1 MWTAKSDT
9 RLFALVTLLIV
20 ALAWLALVVWG
31 RSPYESYLDH
41 RQFGEL
47 GIDLSGA
54 YLTRA
59 SIFVAGWSLM
69 TVAMMLP
76 TSLPLLLLFRTI
88 TRSRPNRD
96 QLMGL
101 LVAGYLLIWVAFGA
115 LAHLGDIGLH
125 EGVNAWHWLE
135 HRAWVLAALPL
146 LIAGVYQFTPLK
158 YLCLDKCRS
167 PYSFVIGHW
176 HGSSPRMEA
185 FRLGVSHGLFC
196 VGCCWS
202 LMLLM
207 FAVSLGNVAWMLV
220 LAAFMALEKNVS
232 WGRQLSIP
240 LGVVL
245 LAAGATV
252 LALGSAGSVCAC

>member
-9 RLFALVTLLIV
+9 RLFALVALLIV
-20 ALAWLALVVWG
+20 ALAWLALIVWG

-41 RQFGEL
+41 EQLGEL
-47 GIDLSGA
+47 GLELNGTYVS
-54 YLTRA
+54 RA

-76 TSLPLLLLFRTI
+76 TSLPLILLFRTM

-96 QLMGL
+96 QLIGL
-101 LVAGYLLIWVAFGA
+101 LVAGYLVIWIAFGT

-125 EGVNAWHWLE
+125 EGVDAWHWLE
-135 HRAWVLAALPL
+135 DRAWVLAALPL
-146 LIAGVYQFTPLK
+146 LVAGVYQFTPLK

-167 PYSFVIGHW
+167 PYSFVTGHW
-176 HGSSPRMEA
+176 HGRSPRIDA
-185 FRLGVSHGLFC
+185 FRLGLAHGLFC

-207 FAVSLGNVAWMLV
+207 FAVSLGNIAWMLV
-220 LAAFMALEKNVS
+220 IAAFMALEKNVS
-232 WGRQLSIP
+232 WGRRLSVP
-240 LGVVL
+240 LGVIL
-245 LAAGATV
+245 LAAGVTV
-252 LALGSAGSVCAC
+252 LAFGSTGDVCAC